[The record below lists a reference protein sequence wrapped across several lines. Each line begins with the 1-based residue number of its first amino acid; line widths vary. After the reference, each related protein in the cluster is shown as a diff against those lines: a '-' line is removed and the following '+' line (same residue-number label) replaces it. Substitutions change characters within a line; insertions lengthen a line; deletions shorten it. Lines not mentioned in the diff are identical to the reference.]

1 VKISENLTEQL
12 IRMGRQWI
20 IRQRNQH
27 APRGSPLPGKALE
40 SLAPFFFT
48 DTLESVR
55 IVQVATI
62 ENPAFYGTML
72 TSRIPR
78 LIDFRKASGITF
90 IDTILLSDGVIGGS
104 PPLSL
109 LFHEIV
115 HVVQYRLLGV
125 DEFARR
131 YVLGWMK
138 NGYRYEAIPLE
149 KQAFG
154 LTARFI
160 EEKRDFS
167 VDLEVERTMP
177 S

>member
-1 VKISENLTEQL
+1 VDYTAKKSA
-12 IRMGRQWI
+12 R
-20 IRQRNQH
+20 
-27 APRGSPLPGKALE
+27 SPGVE

-55 IVQVATI
+55 IVRVATI

-138 NGYRYEAIPLE
+138 NGYRYGPCRLDSDNQKPVQSSEE
-149 KQAFG
+149 NRKQANRKQQRKTLNCFHPFFLVIIFG
-154 LTARFI
+154 IMKGTFFLYAR
-160 EEKRDFS
+160 
-167 VDLEVERTMP
+167 
-177 S
+177 